1 MNIEKITY
9 NVVKQHIMHSEV
21 HSAEFIMRMMISYL
35 TDEERGAVMDEI
47 VNERD
52 HFEFQKGT
60 LISFDPSG
68 NKYDGLKDIVEEDR
82 MKDAKFMDQ
91 NGFLKGKI
99 IDDKSYSDE
108 CNPYAVQYKVEMP
121 YINANLE
128 IAVKELYVKR
138 SFIVG
143 LWKDLE

>member
-1 MNIEKITY
+1 
-9 NVVKQHIMHSEV
+9 MHSEV

>member
-21 HSAEFIMRMMISYL
+21 NSAEFIMKMMISYL

-52 HFEFQKGT
+52 HVEFKKGT
-60 LISFDPSG
+60 WISFDSSG
-68 NKYDGLKDIVEEDR
+68 NKYDGLEDIIEEDR
-82 MKDAKFMDQ
+82 MKDAKLMDQ
-91 NGFLKGKI
+91 NGFLKAKI

-108 CNPYAVQYKVEMP
+108 CNPFAVQYKVEMP
-121 YINANLE
+121 YMNPDHE
-128 IAVKELYVKR
+128 IAKKELYVKR

-143 LWKDLE
+143 LWKDSV